1 MIVPYTLYAEQG
13 QVLRSGIHY
22 LYIGAWLQPD
32 PGRYVVLVHGTL
44 SKVEYYSICTKYK
57 IGLYSYHPA
66 NWTDIKPY
74 HDSKLWKQLRAGWMV
89 RVKEKEFRGRLV
101 HNGIL

>member
-22 LYIGAWLQPD
+22 LYIGSWLQPD

-74 HDSKLWKQLRAGWMV
+74 HDSKLWKQLRSGWMV
-89 RVKEKEFRGRLV
+89 RVKEKEFKGRLI
-101 HNGIL
+101 HNGML